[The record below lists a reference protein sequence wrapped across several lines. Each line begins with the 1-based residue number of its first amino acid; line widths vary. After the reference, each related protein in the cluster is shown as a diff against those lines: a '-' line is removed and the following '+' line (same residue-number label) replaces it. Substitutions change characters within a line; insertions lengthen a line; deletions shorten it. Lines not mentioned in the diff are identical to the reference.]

1 MKATNTYQ
9 LIKEFKFRDLEGIDH
24 FRYFIEKNGELLNH
38 TVTSSLEEAENWY
51 KAYLDPEKPLPS
63 KTTILET
70 DIVEEEELDTSNNQL
85 DKKLSKMMGFDIND
99 LDDIS
104 INRFDIRERD
114 DDEV

>member
-70 DIVEEEELDTSNNQL
+70 DIVEEEELDEKLGNGVLFGLSTKDSIC
-85 DKKLSKMMGFDIND
+85 DDFKKLAEDFLHYLRSN
-99 LDDIS
+99 
-104 INRFDIRERD
+104 
-114 DDEV
+114 